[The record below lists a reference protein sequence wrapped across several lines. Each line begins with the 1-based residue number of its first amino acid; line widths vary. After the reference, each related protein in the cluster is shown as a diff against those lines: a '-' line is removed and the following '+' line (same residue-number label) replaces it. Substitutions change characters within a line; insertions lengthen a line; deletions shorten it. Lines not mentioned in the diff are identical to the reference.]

1 MAQRSSETRKSL
13 KVSAETHARL
23 EDMKPYDSMS
33 FDELI
38 AEMATVYAEVRR

>member
-1 MAQRSSETRKSL
+1 MAQRSAETRKSL

-23 EDMKPYDSMS
+23 EDLKPFDSMS

-38 AEMATVYAEVRR
+38 EEMADTYAEVRR

>member
-1 MAQRSSETRKSL
+1 MAQRSAETRKSL

-23 EDMKPYDSMS
+23 EDLKPFDSMS

-38 AEMATVYAEVRR
+38 DDMATVYAEARR